1 MKMTEQDGSGAE
13 KNKAIKVTIDQV
25 MAENLSL
32 KQIVQDLD
40 QTVKDLTSQ
49 LKAANDMLEAQARAK
64 LIAEIKP
71 RSRYSDEDL
80 TKLSL
85 DELSSI
91 KVTLDN
97 AKMPNYKN
105 IHFGPLGI
113 EEAKDEG
120 LTVGDL
126 SVVTEAKRKARSA

>member
-1 MKMTEQDGSGAE
+1 MSNQDGSGAE
-13 KNKAIKVTIDQV
+13 QNKAIKVTIDQV

-32 KQIVQDLD
+32 KQIVQELD
-40 QTVKDLTSQ
+40 KTVKDLTAQ

-113 EEAKDEG
+113 AEAKDEG

>member
-1 MKMTEQDGSGAE
+1 MSNQDGSGAE
-13 KNKAIKVTIDQV
+13 GNKAIKVTIDQV

-49 LKAANDMLEAQARAK
+49 LKAANDMLEAQVRAK

-71 RSRYSDEDL
+71 RSRYSDEDFA
-80 TKLSL
+80 KLSL

-105 IHFGPLGI
+105 IHFGPLGT

-126 SVVTEAKRKARSA
+126 SVVAEAKRKARSA

>member
-1 MKMTEQDGSGAE
+1 M
-13 KNKAIKVTIDQV
+13 
-25 MAENLSL
+25 
-32 KQIVQDLD
+32 
-40 QTVKDLTSQ
+40 
-49 LKAANDMLEAQARAK
+49 
-64 LIAEIKP
+64 IAEIKP

-85 DELSSI
+85 DDLTNI

-105 IHFGPLGI
+105 IHFGPLGTG
-113 EEAKDEG
+113 EAKDEG

-126 SVVTEAKRKARSA
+126 SVVAEAKRKQRGD

>member
-1 MKMTEQDGSGAE
+1 MSNQDGSGAE
-13 KNKAIKVTIDQV
+13 QNKAIKVTIDQV

-32 KQIVQDLD
+32 KQIVQELD
-40 QTVKDLTSQ
+40 KTVKDLTSQ
-49 LKAANDMLEAQARAK
+49 LKAANDVLEAQARAK

-97 AKMPNYKN
+97 AKMLNYKN

>member
-1 MKMTEQDGSGAE
+1 MSNQDGSGAE
-13 KNKAIKVTIDQV
+13 GNKAIKVTIDQV

-71 RSRYSDEDL
+71 RSRYSDEDFA
-80 TKLSL
+80 KLSL

-105 IHFGPLGI
+105 IHFGPLGT

-126 SVVTEAKRKARSA
+126 SVVAEAKRKQRGD

>member
-1 MKMTEQDGSGAE
+1 MSNQDGSGAD
-13 KNKAIKVTIDQV
+13 KNKAVKVTIDQV

-32 KQIVQDLD
+32 KQMVQELEK
-40 QTVKDLTSQ
+40 TVNDLTDQ
-49 LKAANDMLEAQARAK
+49 LKAVNDMLEAQARAK

-85 DELSSI
+85 DDLTNI

-113 EEAKDEG
+113 AEAKDEG

-126 SVVTEAKRKARSA
+126 SVVAEAKRKQGGN

>member
-1 MKMTEQDGSGAE
+1 MSDNKEGSDAD
-13 KNKAIKVTIDQV
+13 KNKAVKVTIDQV

-32 KQIVQDLD
+32 KQMVQDLEK
-40 QTVKDLTSQ
+40 TVKDLTVQ
-49 LKAANDMLEAQARAK
+49 LKAADGMLEAQARAK

-71 RSRYSDEDL
+71 RSRYSDEDFA
-80 TKLSL
+80 KLSL
-85 DELSSI
+85 DELTSI

-97 AKMPNYKN
+97 AKMPNFKN
-105 IHFGPLGI
+105 IHFGPLGT

>member
-1 MKMTEQDGSGAE
+1 MSNQDGSGAD

-32 KQIVQDLD
+32 KQMVQDLD
-40 QTVKDLTSQ
+40 KTVNDLTDQ
-49 LKAANDMLEAQARAK
+49 LKAVNDMLEAQARAK

-85 DELSSI
+85 DDLTNI

-113 EEAKDEG
+113 AEAKDEG

-126 SVVTEAKRKARSA
+126 SVVAEAKRKQRGD

>member
-1 MKMTEQDGSGAE
+1 MSNQDGSGAE
-13 KNKAIKVTIDQV
+13 QNKAIKVTIDQV

-32 KQIVQDLD
+32 KQIVQELD
-40 QTVKDLTSQ
+40 KTVNDLTSQ
-49 LKAANDMLEAQARAK
+49 LKAANDVLEAQARAK

-85 DELSSI
+85 DDLSNI

-113 EEAKDEG
+113 AEAKDEG

-126 SVVTEAKRKARSA
+126 SVVAEAKRKQGGN

>member
-1 MKMTEQDGSGAE
+1 MPEQDGSGAE
-13 KNKAIKVTIDQV
+13 GNKAIKVTIDQV

-71 RSRYSDEDL
+71 RSRYSDEDFA
-80 TKLSL
+80 KLSL
-85 DELSSI
+85 DELTSI

-97 AKMPNYKN
+97 AKMPNFKN
-105 IHFGPLGI
+105 IRFGPLGT
-113 EEAKDEG
+113 EETKDEG

-126 SVVTEAKRKARSA
+126 SVVTESKRKARSA

>member
-1 MKMTEQDGSGAE
+1 MPEQDGSGAE
-13 KNKAIKVTIDQV
+13 QNKAIKVTIDQV

-85 DELSSI
+85 DELSNI

>member
-1 MKMTEQDGSGAE
+1 MSNQDGSGAE
-13 KNKAIKVTIDQV
+13 GNKAIKVTIDQV

-85 DELSSI
+85 DDLSNI

-113 EEAKDEG
+113 AEAKDEG

-126 SVVTEAKRKARSA
+126 SVVTESKRKARSA

>member
-1 MKMTEQDGSGAE
+1 MSNQDGSGAE
-13 KNKAIKVTIDQV
+13 QNKAIKVTIDQV

-85 DELSSI
+85 DELN
-91 KVTLDN
+91 KHQGY
-97 AKMPNYKN
+97 A
-105 IHFGPLGI
+105 
-113 EEAKDEG
+113 
-120 LTVGDL
+120 
-126 SVVTEAKRKARSA
+126 

>member
-1 MKMTEQDGSGAE
+1 MSDNKEGSDAD
-13 KNKAIKVTIDQV
+13 KNKAVKVTIDQV

-32 KQIVQDLD
+32 KQMVQDLD
-40 QTVKDLTSQ
+40 QTVKDLTDQ
-49 LKAANDMLEAQARAK
+49 LKASNDMLEAQARAK

-85 DELSSI
+85 DDLTNI

-105 IHFGPLGI
+105 IHFGPLGT
-113 EEAKDEG
+113 EEARDEG

>member
-1 MKMTEQDGSGAE
+1 MSNQDGSGAE
-13 KNKAIKVTIDQV
+13 KNIAIKVTIDQV

-49 LKAANDMLEAQARAK
+49 LKAANDVLEAQARAK

-85 DELSSI
+85 DDLTNI

-97 AKMPNYKN
+97 AKMPNFKN
-105 IHFGPLGI
+105 IRFGPLGT
-113 EEAKDEG
+113 EEVKDEG

-126 SVVTEAKRKARSA
+126 SVVTETKRKARSA

>member
-1 MKMTEQDGSGAE
+1 MSNQDGSGAE
-13 KNKAIKVTIDQV
+13 QNKAIKVTIDQV

-32 KQIVQDLD
+32 KQIVQELD
-40 QTVKDLTSQ
+40 NTVKDLTSQ
-49 LKAANDMLEAQARAK
+49 LKAANDVLEAQARAK

-85 DELSSI
+85 DDLTSI

-105 IHFGPLGI
+105 IHFGPLGTG
-113 EEAKDEG
+113 EAKDEE

-126 SVVTEAKRKARSA
+126 SVVTESKRKARSA

>member
-1 MKMTEQDGSGAE
+1 MSNQDGSGAD

-49 LKAANDMLEAQARAK
+49 LKAANDVLEAQARAK

-85 DELSSI
+85 DDLSSI

-105 IHFGPLGI
+105 IHFGPLGTD
-113 EEAKDEG
+113 EAKDEG

-126 SVVTEAKRKARSA
+126 SVVAEAKRKQRGD

>member
-1 MKMTEQDGSGAE
+1 MSDNKEGSDAD
-13 KNKAIKVTIDQV
+13 KNKAVKVTIDQV

-32 KQIVQDLD
+32 KQMVQDLD
-40 QTVKDLTSQ
+40 QTVKDLTGQ

-71 RSRYSDEDL
+71 RSRYSDEDFA
-80 TKLSL
+80 KLSL
-85 DELSSI
+85 DELTSI

-97 AKMPNYKN
+97 AKMPNFKN
-105 IHFGPLGI
+105 IRFGPLGT
-113 EEAKDEG
+113 EEAKDVG

-126 SVVTEAKRKARSA
+126 SVVTEAKRTQGSA

>member
-1 MKMTEQDGSGAE
+1 MSNQDGSGAE
-13 KNKAIKVTIDQV
+13 QNKAIKITIDQV

-32 KQIVQDLD
+32 KQIVQELD
-40 QTVKDLTSQ
+40 KTVKDLTSQ
-49 LKAANDMLEAQARAK
+49 LKAANDVLEAQARAK

>member
-1 MKMTEQDGSGAE
+1 MSNQDGSGAE
-13 KNKAIKVTIDQV
+13 QNKAIKVTIDQV

-40 QTVKDLTSQ
+40 QTVKDLTAQ
-49 LKAANDMLEAQARAK
+49 LKAANDVLEAQARAK

-85 DELSSI
+85 DDLTNI

-97 AKMPNYKN
+97 AKMSTYKN
-105 IHFGPLGI
+105 IHFGPLGTD
-113 EEAKDEG
+113 ERKDEG

>member
-1 MKMTEQDGSGAE
+1 MSDNKEGSDAD
-13 KNKAIKVTIDQV
+13 KNKAVKVTIDQV

-49 LKAANDMLEAQARAK
+49 LKASNDMLEAQARAK

-85 DELSSI
+85 DDLTNI

-105 IHFGPLGI
+105 IHFGPLGT
-113 EEAKDEG
+113 EEARDEG

-126 SVVTEAKRKARSA
+126 SVVTEAKRKARGV

>member
-1 MKMTEQDGSGAE
+1 MSNQDGSGAE
-13 KNKAIKVTIDQV
+13 QNKAIKVTIDQV

-49 LKAANDMLEAQARAK
+49 LKAANDVLEAQARAK

-71 RSRYSDEDL
+71 RSRYSDEDFA
-80 TKLSL
+80 KLSL
-85 DELSSI
+85 DDLTNI

-105 IHFGPLGI
+105 IHFGPLGT

-126 SVVTEAKRKARSA
+126 SVVAEAKRKQRGD

>member
-1 MKMTEQDGSGAE
+1 MSNQDGSGAE
-13 KNKAIKVTIDQV
+13 QNKAIKVTIDQV

-40 QTVKDLTSQ
+40 KTVKDLTSQ
-49 LKAANDMLEAQARAK
+49 LKAVNDVLEAQARAK

-85 DELSSI
+85 DDLTNI

-113 EEAKDEG
+113 AEAKDEG

-126 SVVTEAKRKARSA
+126 SVVTETKRKARSA